1 MKRQY
6 KKKIWEKKKIKE
18 INILLERMDVREE
31 DDMEQFAIKMFK
43 NTKSS
48 VLLLI

>member
-1 MKRQY
+1 MRRQY
-6 KKKIWEKKKIKE
+6 KKKIWEKKKE

-31 DDMEQFAIKMFK
+31 DYMEQFVIKMFK

>member
-1 MKRQY
+1 MRRQY
-6 KKKIWEKKKIKE
+6 KKKIWEKKKE

-31 DDMEQFAIKMFK
+31 DDMEQFVIKMFK

>member
-1 MKRQY
+1 MRRQY

-18 INILLERMDVREE
+18 INILLERIDVREE
-31 DDMEQFAIKMFK
+31 DDMEQFVIKMFK

>member
-1 MKRQY
+1 MRRQY

-31 DDMEQFAIKMFK
+31 DDMEQFVIKMLK